1 MTSSPPDSPRGLE
14 AGAAAPPGR
23 HRLEDALFLAGLTAM
38 AVLCVV
44 FRYLPMTDLPQHWAM
59 VSIIAHHGDPAYG
72 FAGRFTFDF
81 WGRPYATVYLLGAGL
96 TRLIGLEAAMRAVV
110 ALCTIAPAAG
120 LYTLLAAIGRPRSY
134 ALLAVPVTFGSVWH
148 WGFLNFLLA
157 TGLLLAGLALTV
169 DLARRP
175 RWGRAL
181 ALGALGLVVLFS
193 HVHVLLVLLGL
204 APAFAWAWRDE
215 RTSSW
220 RSLRAVLPLV
230 PAAVGA
236 VVFALTTWSHSGATM
251 PHVDPGFV
259 ERVRSLPDDLG
270 AGLRPPWPAAS
281 LVALVVTAIVIWFL
295 PRRPAPPEP
304 GRRRVIAIGACLA
317 QVVLLFA
324 LPLGTS
330 TVAFLS
336 ARHALLAVLL
346 GIALLPVAA
355 GRGRTVALGL
365 SLAVAAT
372 ALVVVGWHLQ
382 RFDREARA
390 FDPILQ
396 RMEPNRR
403 VAALMP
409 VRYSALTHPRTS
421 SYLHFAAYYQAR
433 RGGDIARS
441 FAAVWN
447 VPVRY
452 RADYRR
458 HVMDVRVEFSPHW
471 FSLTDD
477 LPHFDY
483 IILRTVA
490 PARFAPELGLQTIA
504 HSGQF
509 TLVANPRAVAP

>member
-1 MTSSPPDSPRGLE
+1 V
-14 AGAAAPPGR
+14 R
-23 HRLEDALFLAGLTAM
+23 HRLEDVLVVAGLTAV

-72 FAGRFTFDF
+72 FADRFTFDF

-96 TRLIGLEAAMRAVV
+96 TRLVGLEAAMRVVV

-120 LYTLLAAIGRPRSY
+120 LAALLTVSGRPRVY
-134 ALLAVPVTFGSVWH
+134 ALLAVPVAFGSVWH

-157 TGLLLAGLALTV
+157 TGLLLAGLALTI

-175 RWGRAL
+175 RWSRAL

-193 HVHVLLVLLGL
+193 HVQVLLVLLGL
-204 APAFAWAWRDE
+204 APAYAWAWRE
-215 RTSSW
+215 EGTPSW
-220 RSLRAVLPLV
+220 RALRAALPLA
-230 PAAVGA
+230 PAAGGGVA
-236 VVFALTTWSHSGATM
+236 FALTTWSHSTAGM
-251 PHVDPGFV
+251 PYLAPGLV
-259 ERVRSLPDDLG
+259 ERVRSFPDDLG
-270 AGLRPPWPAAS
+270 AGLRSPWPAAS
-281 LVALVVTAIVIWFL
+281 LAALAAPAVVIWL
-295 PRRPAPPEP
+295 LARPTVSPEPRRCRA
-304 GRRRVIAIGACLA
+304 VAIGACLV
-317 QVVLLFA
+317 QVVLFLA

-330 TVAFLS
+330 TVAIFS

-346 GIALLPVAA
+346 GIALLPAAA
-355 GRGRTVALGL
+355 GRGRTVAAGVC
-365 SLAVAAT
+365 LAVAVT
-372 ALVVVGWHLQ
+372 ALVLVGGHLW

-396 RMEPNRR
+396 RMAPNRR
-403 VAALMP
+403 AVALMP
-409 VRYSALTHPRTS
+409 IRYSDLTHRKTS
-421 SYLHFAAYYQAR
+421 PYLHFAAYYQAR
-433 RGGDIARS
+433 RGGDIGRS
-441 FAAVWN
+441 FAAIWN

-458 HVMDVRVEFSPHW
+458 HQMDVRIEFSPHW

-483 IILRTVA
+483 LILRTIA
-490 PARFAPELGLQTIA
+490 PASFNPELGLQVVA

-509 TLVANPRAVAP
+509 TLVANPQAVP